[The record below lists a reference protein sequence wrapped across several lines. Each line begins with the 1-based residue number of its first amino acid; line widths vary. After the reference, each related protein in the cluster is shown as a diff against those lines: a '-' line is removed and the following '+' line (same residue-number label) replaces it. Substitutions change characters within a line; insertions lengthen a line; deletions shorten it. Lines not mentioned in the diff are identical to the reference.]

1 MEVGAVLVEFSIKNM
16 KQESVNNFITEIF
29 KKFRDFVK
37 IGEDEELY
45 QQLEHLIIKVMLTAK
60 NFSELIGLDNFMSLL
75 NYFSNAVKHRLCEVM
90 MDYFLWEQGN
100 FTDEYKIYTI
110 LNIAKALHDKIDSMT
125 EQAE

>member
-1 MEVGAVLVEFSIKNM
+1 
-16 KQESVNNFITEIF
+16 
-29 KKFRDFVK
+29 
-37 IGEDEELY
+37 
-45 QQLEHLIIKVMLTAK
+45 MLTAK

-75 NYFSNAVKHRLCEVM
+75 NYFSNAVKHRLCDVM
-90 MDYFLWEQGN
+90 TDYFLREAGN